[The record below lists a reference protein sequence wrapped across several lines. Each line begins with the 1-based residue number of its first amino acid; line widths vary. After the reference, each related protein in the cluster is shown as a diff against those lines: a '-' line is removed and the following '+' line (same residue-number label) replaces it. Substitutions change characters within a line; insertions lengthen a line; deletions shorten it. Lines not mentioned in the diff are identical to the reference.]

1 MAKYIAQNK
10 GIQQLQ
16 EYQTIEGD
24 INTLILQRHI
34 HTHTI
39 FKLLKTRDKY
49 KIFKSE
55 EKAYQTEQRL
65 KKYSRLLIRSYVRQK
80 QWNDIF

>member
-10 GIQQLQ
+10 GIQQFQ

-55 EKAYQTEQRL
+55 EKGVSDRTKIKKIQQT
-65 KKYSRLLIRSYVRQK
+65 SHQK
-80 QWNDIF
+80 LCKTETME